1 MLATS
6 PTHPH
11 HHPHPIH
18 QPPRDPLLQAFFA
31 NPQAPAVTSDPVRL
45 QDMPPQAQRA
55 ISAYLDDPGDAD
67 AAPEWTEEDVV
78 HLHWRLLLELRRLP
92 DPETP
97 LEEKLDTLAWALTD
111 PSFDGRPFSFANCLR
126 VVGTSPMSPTPYFG
140 LIQVDEIRAWL
151 RTNSRKWIDATIAR
165 YPDWV
170 QALIKAQPDWVARQ
184 LARNPQWVNEQ
195 IKARRATQQDDLFAA
210 VMPACRAR
218 FRHEPGPHQ
227 SGLGACRHLRS
238 VGAGRRAGSAAGRRC
253 ALRGPSHRPAG
264 TH

>member
-1 MLATS
+1 
-6 PTHPH
+6 
-11 HHPHPIH
+11 
-18 QPPRDPLLQAFFA
+18 
-31 NPQAPAVTSDPVRL
+31 
-45 QDMPPQAQRA
+45 MPPQAQRA

-111 PSFDGRPFSFANCLR
+111 PSLDGRPFSFANCLR

-170 QALIKAQPDWVARQ
+170 QALIKAQPDWVAKQ

-195 IKARRATQQDDLFAA
+195 IKARQATQQDDLFAA
-210 VMPACRAR
+210 CDA
-218 FRHEPGPHQ
+218 
-227 SGLGACRHLRS
+227 GL
-238 VGAGRRAGSAAGRRC
+238 
-253 ALRGPSHRPAG
+253 PSQVPS
-264 TH
+264 